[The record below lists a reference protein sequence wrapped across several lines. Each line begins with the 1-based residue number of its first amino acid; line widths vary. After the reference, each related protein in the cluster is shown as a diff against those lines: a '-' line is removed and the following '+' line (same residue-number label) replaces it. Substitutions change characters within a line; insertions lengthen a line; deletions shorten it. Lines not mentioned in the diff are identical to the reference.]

1 MPLYNASRSTYRGV
15 FLDAGELAR
24 KAVDVASDLQ
34 ASDILMLDL
43 RPLNTFADYF
53 VFMSA
58 ETSRQINAIE
68 EDLHL
73 KLKEAGTAP
82 HHVEGSSDSGWVLM
96 DYGDVV
102 IHIFHQH
109 VRDYYRLEH
118 LWSNAREVVRIQ

>member
-1 MPLYNASRSTYRGV
+1 MRGV

-43 RPLNTFADYF
+43 RPLNVFADYF

-58 ETSRQINAIE
+58 ETSRQVNAIQE
-68 EDLHL
+68 EMRL
-73 KLKEAGTAP
+73 KLKEAGDLP
-82 HHVEGSSDSGWVLM
+82 HHVEGNPDSGWVLM
-96 DYGDVV
+96 DYGDLI
-102 IHIFHQH
+102 IHIFDQQ

-118 LWSNAREVVRIQ
+118 MWSQAREVVRIQ